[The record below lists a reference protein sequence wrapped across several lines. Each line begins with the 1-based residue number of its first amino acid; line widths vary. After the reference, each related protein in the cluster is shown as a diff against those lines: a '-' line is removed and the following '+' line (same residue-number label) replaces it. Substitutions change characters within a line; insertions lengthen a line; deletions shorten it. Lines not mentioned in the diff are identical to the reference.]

1 MEELGI
7 GRPSTYA
14 SVISTIEDRGY
25 VWKKGPALVPS
36 FIAFS
41 VVRLLEQHFGDLVD
55 YNFTA
60 SMEDDLDRIAGGQ
73 EEALPWLSR
82 FYFGSD
88 QAAAQLAQ
96 VGLKAAVTSH
106 IDEIDP
112 REINTLVLGAD
123 ENGEVVA
130 VRSGKYGPYLTRGED
145 RASIPDDTL
154 PDELTVERALEL
166 LLAPSND
173 RELGVDPTTGLVVF
187 AKAGR
192 YGPYVQLGEMVGK
205 EKPRT
210 ASLFKDMDIGT
221 LTLEQGLQLL
231 TIPRLVGTDEDG
243 TPVETF
249 NGRYGPYV
257 KKGTDSRSLE
267 TENQIFSLTMDEAKA
282 IFAQPKVRR
291 GRGVAAPPLKEFGP
305 DPESGSPIVA
315 KDGRFGIYVT
325 DGTTNASLRK
335 GDDLET
341 LTVER
346 AQELL
351 ADRRAAGPS
360 KKKAT
365 KKVAAKKAVA
375 KKAPAKKATKKI
387 TAAKKAPAKK
397 AALKA
402 SGLGSVAQ
410 DDPPF

>member
-1 MEELGI
+1 
-7 GRPSTYA
+7 
-14 SVISTIEDRGY
+14 
-25 VWKKGPALVPS
+25 
-36 FIAFS
+36 
-41 VVRLLEQHFGDLVD
+41 
-55 YNFTA
+55 
-60 SMEDDLDRIAGGQ
+60 MEDDLDRIAGGQ

-88 QAAAQLAQ
+88 AAEAVLAQ
-96 VGLKAAVTSH
+96 IGLKAAVTSH

-123 ENGEVVA
+123 ENGEVVT

-173 RELGVDPTTGLVVF
+173 RELGVDPTTGFTVF

-205 EKPRT
+205 EKPKT
-210 ASLFKDMDIGT
+210 ASLFKDMEIAS
-221 LTLEQGLQLL
+221 LTLDQGLQLL
-231 TIPRLVGTDEDG
+231 TIPRLVGEGEDG
-243 TPVETF
+243 TAVETF

-267 TENQIFSLTMDEAKA
+267 TEGQIFTLTMDEAQA

-291 GRGVAAPPLKEFGP
+291 GRGVAAPALKEFGP
-305 DPESGSPIVA
+305 DPESGTPIVA

-365 KKVAAKKAVA
+365 KKVAAKKA
-375 KKAPAKKATKKI
+375 PAKKATKRA

-397 AALKA
+397 TALKA
-402 SGLGSVAQ
+402 TQLGSVAQ